1 MYLRKAE
8 RRNRDGSTVAYY
20 ALAENGWN
28 AETRRSE
35 ARIIH
40 TFGRA
45 DQLDTAALQR
55 LVASINRVLEAG
67 DGATSA
73 ARVGLGEI
81 EIDAVFD
88 LGVVLAARGLWEE
101 LGIGPAIRTCLA
113 RAGLAAPHAAAL
125 FAMAAQRLD
134 APGSKLA
141 CAARWLP
148 EVAWLPEANG
158 LAVDQL
164 YRAPDVLAVWSE
176 AIERDVFLR
185 AADLFRLDVDL
196 IFYDTTTAYFEIDEP
211 DEDPEPW
218 SGKLYAP
225 LRQRGRSKEGR
236 DGQPQVVIALAVT
249 RDGMPVRSW
258 VLPGNT
264 ADVTTVARIKEDLR
278 AWRLGRCVFV
288 GDAGL
293 YSAENLAE
301 LSRGLGRYV
310 LAVPMRR
317 VRDVEAEVLARP
329 GRCRQVRDNLQV
341 EEVWVGEG
349 ERRKRYV
356 LCLNPE
362 EAARRQQQR
371 AQVLAELEAE
381 LALLAAREEDHPK
394 AACALL
400 ASRRYGRYLG
410 TDAQGRP
417 RLDPAKVK
425 AAERFDGK
433 FVVITNDDTL
443 SAEDVALGYKGAWLI
458 EACFRRMKRTGLE
471 VRPVFHWA
479 ARRIEAHVK
488 LCVLALQTQRAAEL
502 RTGLSWARIAQALS
516 GLKAVRYRSEGRTI
530 VQRAKIGPELAE
542 LLKKLGVQHL
552 SGSWRSPRRRRR
564 PTPHRHTS
572 RACPGARS

>member
-28 AETRRSE
+28 PETGRSE
-35 ARIIH
+35 ARVIH
-40 TFGRA
+40 SFGRA
-45 DQLDTAALQR
+45 DQLGTAALRR

-67 DGATSA
+67 DGAA
-73 ARVGLGEI
+73 AEASLGEI

-101 LGIGPAIRTCLA
+101 LGIGPAVRSCLA

>member
-1 MYLRKAE
+1 M
-8 RRNRDGSTVAYY
+8 RRCASAAAARRDGTASRRWSSRSRSPATACRC
-20 ALAENGWN
+20 APGCCRATPPMSPRSLASRRTCAPGGS
-28 AETRRSE
+28 AAACSSAMPACTRRRTSPSS
-35 ARIIH
+35 
-40 TFGRA
+40 
-45 DQLDTAALQR
+45 AA
-55 LVASINRVLEAG
+55 ASA
-67 DGATSA
+67 ATS
-73 ARVGLGEI
+73 
-81 EIDAVFD
+81 
-88 LGVVLAARGLWEE
+88 
-101 LGIGPAIRTCLA
+101 
-113 RAGLAAPHAAAL
+113 
-125 FAMAAQRLD
+125 
-134 APGSKLA
+134 
-141 CAARWLP
+141 
-148 EVAWLPEANG
+148 
-158 LAVDQL
+158 
-164 YRAPDVLAVWSE
+164 
-176 AIERDVFLR
+176 
-185 AADLFRLDVDL
+185 
-196 IFYDTTTAYFEIDEP
+196 
-211 DEDPEPW
+211 
-218 SGKLYAP
+218 
-225 LRQRGRSKEGR
+225 
-236 DGQPQVVIALAVT
+236 
-249 RDGMPVRSW
+249 
-258 VLPGNT
+258 
-264 ADVTTVARIKEDLR
+264 
-278 AWRLGRCVFV
+278 
-288 GDAGL
+288 
-293 YSAENLAE
+293 
-301 LSRGLGRYV
+301 
-310 LAVPMRR
+310 
-317 VRDVEAEVLARP
+317 RP

-530 VQRAKIGPELAE
+530 VQRTKIGPELAE
-542 LLKKLGVQHL
+542 LLKRLGV
-552 SGSWRSPRRRRR
+552 
-564 PTPHRHTS
+564 PTPKRVMAITEAAAAPDAAQAH
-572 RACPGARS
+572 A